1 MRIQINWILKILL
14 VHLIIACC
22 LLTTYKHRKLNS
34 LFSSFSI
41 SSTSSS
47 LQMIETNE
55 TTLAIKSLY
64 HRYPVD
70 IHHLLSGIYSR
81 TNGNTF
87 TKSYYFLLPNENQFL
102 EWRKFCETHFHSNI
116 FRYLSIPNIENFSQI
131 PSLEIFKPCLSSLSL
146 DILSV
151 PTAISSLNRTLIV
164 ISTYNSL
171 FTTLELLQSLQ
182 KISKENYDL
191 LVIDDRSTDGT
202 QEYLQKLVS
211 Q

>member
-1 MRIQINWILKILL
+1 MRIHINWILKILL
-14 VHLIIACC
+14 VNLIIACC

-41 SSTSSS
+41 SS
-47 LQMIETNE
+47 QPINE
-55 TTLAIKSLY
+55 TTLAINSLY
-64 HRYPVD
+64 RRYPRD
-70 IHHLLSGIYSR
+70 IHHLLSGIYTRSDEP
-81 TNGNTF
+81 
-87 TKSYYFLLPNENQFL
+87 SYYLLLPNENQFL

-116 FRYLSIPNIENFSQI
+116 FRYLSIPHIQNFSQI
-131 PSLEIFKPCLSSLSL
+131 PPLEILKPCLSSFSF
-146 DILSV
+146 DIPV
-151 PTAISSLNRTLIV
+151 PTAISSLNRTLVV

-171 FTTLELLQSLQ
+171 STTLELLQNLQ
-182 KISKENYDL
+182 MISTENSDL